1 MADILNLISDA
12 ERLEF
17 SQNLSVARPAYIG
30 DRIFPDQKTFA
41 DRGDD
46 GGGAEAPRLLQRAGR
61 RGIKELVHAQQTL
74 LDGHAPAL

>member
-30 DRIFPDQKTFA
+30 DRIFPDQKT
-41 DRGDD
+41 
-46 GGGAEAPRLLQRAGR
+46 EN
-61 RGIKELVHAQQTL
+61 I
-74 LDGHAPAL
+74 